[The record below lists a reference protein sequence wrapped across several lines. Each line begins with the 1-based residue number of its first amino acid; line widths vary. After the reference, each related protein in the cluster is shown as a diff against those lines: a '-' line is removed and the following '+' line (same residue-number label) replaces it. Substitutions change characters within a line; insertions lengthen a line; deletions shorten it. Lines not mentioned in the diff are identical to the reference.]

1 MDLFQEHTI
10 LTVGRLTAL
19 LRGVIEENFFQ
30 VWVEGEVSNLA
41 TPASGHCYFSLKD
54 NQATLRCVMFKS
66 SVQALKFALANG
78 DHLILRGRVTV
89 YDQRGDYQ
97 LIVEYA
103 EPKGLGALQA
113 AFIQL
118 KEKLEQEG
126 LFEQSRKKSIPLLPQ
141 RIGVVTSATGAAFQ
155 DICTVLKRRH
165 AGIPIIICPVRV
177 QGQQAAQEIETAIDL
192 FNQYAAVDVLIV
204 GRGGG
209 SIEDLWPFNEER
221 VARAIA
227 RSQIPV
233 ISAVGHETDWTIADF
248 VADIRAATPSAAAE
262 LVSAGRLELLKS
274 LSHLKTRLDR
284 AIDRTVTGYRKRHQ
298 AADRA
303 LVDPSRIL
311 GYLAQRTDDM
321 TIRLHQATRLM
332 INRLTGRLQ
341 QASSLLTRHHPALVL
356 TRRRVRLD
364 QATATLERLLTST
377 VEQRKLRLVKAI
389 SSLESLS
396 PLKTLGRG
404 YSIVEKVADRKI
416 IRDASRLSPG
426 DVVRIRM
433 ARGAAVCAVDS
444 IDTEEN

>member
-1 MDLFQEHTI
+1 
-10 LTVGRLTAL
+10 
-19 LRGVIEENFFQ
+19 
-30 VWVEGEVSNLA
+30 
-41 TPASGHCYFSLKD
+41 
-54 NQATLRCVMFKS
+54 MFKS

-155 DICTVLKRRH
+155 DICTVLTRRH

-341 QASSLLTRHHPALVL
+341 QASSLLTRHHPA
-356 TRRRVRLD
+356 
-364 QATATLERLLTST
+364 
-377 VEQRKLRLVKAI
+377 
-389 SSLESLS
+389 
-396 PLKTLGRG
+396 
-404 YSIVEKVADRKI
+404 
-416 IRDASRLSPG
+416 
-426 DVVRIRM
+426 
-433 ARGAAVCAVDS
+433 
-444 IDTEEN
+444 